1 MKKIFSL
8 IFATLLVLS
17 LVPTT
22 LVSAASDDNEFRV
35 GMEAG
40 YPPFNWT
47 QKTQANGAVKI
58 DGSNQYANGYDVQ
71 IAKKIAEKLDKK
83 LVIVKTKWDGL
94 LPALTSGKIDAI
106 IAGMSPTAERKK
118 EIDFSQNYYTSQ
130 LVVMVRKDGRYAK
143 ATSIDDFK
151 GAKIT
156 GQQGVFH
163 YDLIPQMT
171 GATQEPAMG
180 DFSAMRVAL
189 EAGTID
195 GYVGERPEGITAESK
210 NSKFKMITFAEGKGF
225 KTNPEDTQT
234 AVGLRK
240 GDKNLDK
247 INEVLAGMSQAEQT
261 KIMDDMVGLQ
271 THTDKETGFWAQV
284 GSIIKD
290 NGGDSVRAA
299 GMTLFIS
306 IIGTFIGTFI
316 GLLIGVF
323 RTAKKSA
330 NGALAFLQTLVG
342 WLINIY
348 VEIFRGTPMIVQAM
362 VIYYGSAQF
371 LGISMDKTLAAL
383 LIVSINT
390 GAYMSEIVRGG
401 IFAVDTGQFEA
412 ASALGMNHGQT
423 MRKIVLPQVI
433 RNILPA
439 TGNEFVINIKDT
451 SVLNVISI
459 TELFF
464 QGNTVAQQ
472 NYQYF
477 QTFTIIAAIYFV
489 LTFTVTRILRFVEK
503 KLDSETYTTGAN
515 QMQVTLEEATAELG
529 GEK

>member
-17 LVPTT
+17 LAPTT
-22 LVSAASDDNEFRV
+22 PVKAASDDKEFRV

-47 QKTQANGAVKI
+47 QKTNADGAVKI
-58 DGSNQYANGYDVQ
+58 DGTNQYANGYDVQ
-71 IAKKIAEKLDKK
+71 ISKKIADKLDKK

-106 IAGMSPTAERKK
+106 IAGMSPTAERKQA
-118 EIDFSQNYYTSQ
+118 IDFSQNYYTSQ
-130 LVVMVRKDGRYAK
+130 LVVMVKKDGKYANAK
-143 ATSIDDFK
+143 SIDDFK

-171 GATQEPAMG
+171 GATKEPAMG

-189 EAGTID
+189 ESGTID
-195 GYVGERPEGITAESK
+195 GYVGERPEGITAVSK
-210 NSKFKMITFAEGKGF
+210 NPKFKMITFADGKGF
-225 KTNPEDTQT
+225 KTNPDDTQT
-234 AVGLRK
+234 AVGLKK
-240 GDKNLDK
+240 GDKNLED
-247 INEVLAGMSQAEQT
+247 INTVLAGMSQAEQT
-261 KIMDDMVGLQ
+261 KTMDQMVALQ
-271 THTDKETGFWAQV
+271 TQTTKKVGFWGQV
-284 GSIIKD
+284 KEIIKN
-290 NGGDSVRAA
+290 NGGDFVQAA

-316 GLLIGVF
+316 GLMIGVF
-323 RTAKKSA
+323 RTSKKSA
-330 NGALAFLQTLVG
+330 NLAMSLLQTVIG

-371 LGISMDKTLAAL
+371 LDISLDKTLAAL

-401 IFAVDTGQFEA
+401 IFAVDKGQFEA
-412 ASALGMNHGQT
+412 ASALGMSHGQT

-489 LTFTVTRILRFVEK
+489 LTFTVTRILRLVEK
-503 KLDSETYTTGAN
+503 KLDSENYTTGAN
-515 QMQVTLEEATAELG
+515 QMQLPLAKKVVEIG

>member
-17 LVPTT
+17 LAPTT
-22 LVSAASDDNEFRV
+22 IAKGASKDNEFRV

-47 QKTQANGAVKI
+47 QKTNADGAVKI
-58 DGSNQYANGYDVQ
+58 DGTNQYANGYDVQ
-71 IAKKIAEKLDKK
+71 ISKKIADKLGKK

-106 IAGMSPTAERKK
+106 IAGMSPTAERKQA
-118 EIDFSQNYYTSQ
+118 IDFSQNYYTSQ
-130 LVVMVRKDGRYAK
+130 LVVMVKKDSKYAN
-143 ATSIDDFK
+143 ATSIKDFV

-171 GATQEPAMG
+171 GAKREPAMG

-189 EAGTID
+189 ESGTID
-195 GYVGERPEGITAESK
+195 GYVGERPEGITAMSK
-210 NSKFKMITFAEGKGF
+210 NPKFKMITFSEGNGF
-225 KTNPEDTQT
+225 KTNPDDTQT

-240 GDKNLDK
+240 GDKNLPD
-247 INEVLAGMSQAEQT
+247 INAILSEISQAQQT
-261 KIMDDMVGLQ
+261 KMMDQMVALQ
-271 THTDKETGFWAQV
+271 TQTTKKVGFWGQV
-284 GSIIKD
+284 ADIIKN
-290 NGGDSVRAA
+290 NGSDFVQAA

-306 IIGTFIGTFI
+306 IIGTVIGTFI

-323 RTAKKSA
+323 RTSKKSA
-330 NGALAFLQTLVG
+330 NVVLAALHTLVG

-348 VEIFRGTPMIVQAM
+348 VEVFRGTPMIVQAM

-371 LGISMDKTLAAL
+371 LDLSLDKTLAAL

-401 IFAVDTGQFEA
+401 IFAVDKGQFEA
-412 ASALGMNHGQT
+412 ASALGMSHGQT

-477 QTFTIIAAIYFV
+477 QTFTIIAAIYFI
-489 LTFTVTRILRFVEK
+489 LTFTITRILRLVEK
-503 KLDSETYTTGAN
+503 KLDSENYTTGSN
-515 QMQVTLEEATAELG
+515 QMQLPVEEKFVEIGAE
-529 GEK
+529 K

>member
-22 LVSAASDDNEFRV
+22 FVSAASDDNEFRV

-71 IAKKIAEKLDKK
+71 IAKKIADKLDKK

-210 NSKFKMITFAEGKGF
+210 NAKFKMITFAEGKGF
-225 KTNPEDTQT
+225 KINPEDTQT

-290 NGGDSVRAA
+290 NGGDFVRAA

-515 QMQVTLEEATAELG
+515 QMQVTLKEATAELG